1 MEDFERELKE
11 DFLEE
16 SLQLLED
23 CEQAF
28 LALEDQKD
36 DAELLDQIFRLAH
49 NLKGTS
55 RAVGFGDVAEFT
67 HEMENLILKLKTGE
81 IEVTD
86 YVVTVLLE
94 CNDYLTLMIT
104 SLRDNM
110 DSSFGN
116 EELVNKIIGVISGD
130 YEANTEE
137 VVEAAND
144 EWEEEEV
151 STEDISDEEE
161 NIDLNNVEFKEDAV
175 SDIEETVS
183 EEDFDKELASILGDE
198 KLVQDDTPKVV
209 AESSE
214 TEVPEKAAVIESS
227 GEEPDINPAAI
238 EALKELGLCD
248 ENLIQELESAS
259 TKNEGVLNFKKG
271 EEELPV
277 AATAKKEN
285 VSEVS
290 KIEPTKPVVAK
301 EKDPAAIPVAKKE
314 ESKKGSTPK
323 KTEDES
329 IRVSLSRVEKLN
341 NFVGE
346 LVILQ
351 TVLEQR
357 RNVAIQDDL
366 SNKSI
371 SQLAKLSKEIQEIS
385 MSLRMI
391 PIKSTLQKMSRIVR
405 DTSKSLNKKVKL
417 TLVGDETE
425 IDKTVLEHLADPL
438 VHIVRNA
445 VDHGLE
451 STEERIAAGKSEQGH
466 VQIKAFHEGNNLVI
480 QIVDDGNGIKP
491 EVIRNKAI
499 EKGILSPDSKISDD
513 EIVQYIF
520 HPGFSTK
527 EEVTEVSGRGVGMD
541 VVKTNIE
548 KLSGSVV
555 VKTEV
560 GVGSTFKVVLPLT
573 LAIIDGMV
581 VRIGDEKYIIPLAQV
596 HESIKPTQEMLN
608 VITGVGEV
616 LNLRGEVIPLF
627 NVGDTL
633 KRNTDKKESFEKIAI
648 IVHTDKYNF
657 AVIVD
662 DILHQQQVVIKKLG
676 AEIRNSKG
684 FMGSSILGD
693 GKPSFILDLNE
704 LYSAKASKAKKINK
718 PVRANKAA

>member
-23 CEQAF
+23 SEQAF
-28 LALEDQKD
+28 LTLEDSKD
-36 DAELLDQIFRLAH
+36 DADLMDQIFRLAH

-86 YVVTVLLE
+86 NVVTVLLE
-94 CNDYLTLMIT
+94 CNDYLTNMIT
-104 SLRDNM
+104 TLRDDMEASFSN
-110 DSSFGN
+110 DDLVTRIVALINGEDISS
-116 EELVNKIIGVISGD
+116 EEAVSDADIL
-130 YEANTEE
+130 
-137 VVEAAND
+137 
-144 EWEEEEV
+144 EEEEV
-151 STEDISDEEE
+151 EIVAVSDEWEDDDEEE
-161 NIDLNNVEFKEDAV
+161 EPEPSEISLGPVEGTEVKEQES
-175 SDIEETVS
+175 SDELLS
-183 EEDFDKELASILGDE
+183 DSDFEKELEGVLG
-198 KLVQDDTPKVV
+198 V
-209 AESSE
+209 AEPIAKE
-214 TEVPEKAAVIESS
+214 MTEPVEVKEVVPATAEGDTEISAA
-227 GEEPDINPAAI
+227 AL
-238 EALKELGLCD
+238 EALKELGTVD
-248 ENLIQELESAS
+248 ANLLEELEANVSS
-259 TKNEGVLNFKKG
+259 NNDGVLNFKKG
-271 EEELPV
+271 EDDLPAKEVKEEKPV
-277 AATAKKEN
+277 AEATPIA
-285 VSEVS
+285 
-290 KIEPTKPVVAK
+290 KPVK
-301 EKDPAAIPVAKKE
+301 EVAKKE
-314 ESKKGSTPK
+314 VSKAPAAK

-351 TVLEQR
+351 TVLDQR
-357 RNVAIQDDL
+357 RYVAIEDEL
-366 SNKSI
+366 ANKSI

-405 DTSKSLNKKVKL
+405 DTSKALDKKVKL
-417 TLVGDETE
+417 TLVGEETE

-451 STEERIAAGKSEQGH
+451 DTPGRLEASKTEQGN

-480 QIVDDGNGIKP
+480 QIVDDGKGIKP
-491 EVIRNKAI
+491 EVIRKKAI
-499 EKGILSPDSKISDD
+499 EKGLLSPDAKISDD
-513 EIVQYIF
+513 EMVQYIF

-560 GVGSTFKVVLPLT
+560 GVGSTFRVVLPLT
-573 LAIIDGMV
+573 LAIIEGMV
-581 VRIGDEKYIIPLAQV
+581 VRLGGEKYIIPLTQV
-596 HESIKPTQEMLN
+596 HESIKPTKEMISE
-608 VITGVGEV
+608 ITGLGHV

-627 NVGDTL
+627 DVGKTL
-633 KRNTDKKESFEKIAI
+633 SRKCDEKGICDKIAI

-676 AEIRNSKG
+676 DEIKNKKG

-704 LYSAKASKAKKINK
+704 LFSSTAKKAQKRKTPISN
-718 PVRANKAA
+718 NKAA